1 MSVETFSF
9 PGSSNLASG
18 SYDDETQELTIEFRS
33 GDEYAYR
40 NVPQG
45 IVAGLRG
52 ADSPGGYFARQIR
65 SRFGGTKL

>member
-1 MSVETFSF
+1 MAVESFTF
-9 PGSSNLASG
+9 PGSSNLTGG
-18 SYDDETQELTIEFRS
+18 SYDDETQELIIEFRS
-33 GDEYAYR
+33 GDGYAYR

-65 SRFGGTKL
+65 SRFGGTRL

>member
-1 MSVETFSF
+1 MAIETFTF
-9 PGSSNLASG
+9 PGSSNLAGG

-52 ADSPGGYFARQIR
+52 AGSPGQYFHRQIR
-65 SRFGGTKL
+65 SRFGGTRI